1 MSGLAEVEGTMT
13 RESAVVRC
21 LRALTSRRFVAS
33 VIVAL
38 LLASCAT
45 APQQPTGY
53 SGRAA
58 NDSGDDR
65 VMAGILTAISLPL
78 FIPFKAAVC
87 ALTIAFAVPAT
98 AITTV
103 TDPEGRD
110 WQRREL
116 AEGFAGNCGNW
127 LPSF

>member
-1 MSGLAEVEGTMT
+1 MT
-13 RESAVVRC
+13 RESAVVHC
-21 LRALTSRRFVAS
+21 LRALASRRFVAS
-33 VIVAL
+33 LIVAL

-45 APQQPTGY
+45 APQQPTAY
-53 SGRAA
+53 SGGAS
-58 NDSGDDR
+58 DPGDNR

-87 ALTIAFAVPAT
+87 ALTVAFAVPAT
-98 AITTV
+98 AITAV
-103 TDPEGRD
+103 TDPEGKD

-116 AEGFAGNCGNW
+116 GEGFASNCGNW